1 MGDGKSC
8 LVLLLSLRLQGLKGA
23 GPSRIIP
30 RRHSSPNQ
38 APTNGDAHSS
48 PRALLVSLWPV
59 ALGSD
64 SFAHSN
70 NCQLA
75 RILIISTYFS
85 RSFLFYKSL
94 FFSIKY
100 ISDCHSRVILP
111 PKGLLAMSENV
122 FVCCNGA

>member
-8 LVLLLSLRLQGLKGA
+8 LVLLLSLRRQGLKGA
-23 GPSRIIP
+23 GPVGLFPEDILP
-30 RRHSSPNQ
+30 QTKPPPMVMHTP
-38 APTNGDAHSS
+38 

-75 RILIISTYFS
+75 GILISSIHFS
-85 RSFLFYKSL
+85 QSFLFYKSL
-94 FFSIKY
+94 FFSIK
-100 ISDCHSRVILP
+100 
-111 PKGLLAMSENV
+111 
-122 FVCCNGA
+122 